1 MMAATPAEGPI
12 MPPPSDPVAA
22 VTHPDP
28 YPWYAALRQRP
39 FHRNEALGLWV
50 AARAEDALA
59 VLVSPA
65 CRVRPPSEPV
75 PRPLAGGAAG
85 ALFGRLVRM
94 TDGDAQARAKRAVA
108 AALDVPSEQVAE
120 EARRQ
125 AAALAADDIGL
136 DELIFALPVRV
147 VAALLGFDPDQL
159 SEIAGR
165 MRDVVAAFAPG
176 AAPEAIGR
184 GHDAAAAMVALTEAL
199 IGSPGDGLARRL
211 HDAAEREG
219 GVDPAAI
226 TANAV
231 GFLFQVHDAGA
242 GLLGNAV
249 LALGT
254 RPELRRAVTADRTLL
269 PGLVQEVLRCDPPAQ
284 NTRRFVAEAAV
295 IAGQA
300 LRAGDAILIVI
311 AAANRDPAL
320 NPDPDRFDPA
330 RPDRRLLTFG
340 HGRHACPGDAIA
352 AAIALAG
359 LDALLDRL
367 PHWPE
372 RPAGYR
378 ASPNVRMPRFG

>member
-1 MMAATPAEGPI
+1 MMATTPAEGPI
-12 MPPPSDPVAA
+12 MPSPSDPVAA

-28 YPWYAALRQRP
+28 YPWYAVLRQRP
-39 FHRNEALGLWV
+39 FHRDEALGLWI

-59 VLVSPA
+59 VLASPA
-65 CRVRPPSEPV
+65 CHVRPPSEPV

-85 ALFGRLVRM
+85 DLFGRLVRM

-108 AALDVPSEQVAE
+108 AALDVPVEHVTA

-125 AAALAADDIGL
+125 AAALAADGIGL
-136 DELIFALPVRV
+136 DDLIFALPVHV
-147 VAALLGFDPDQL
+147 VAALLGFDHLP
-159 SEIAGR
+159 EIAGR

-176 AAPEAIGR
+176 AAPEAIAR
-184 GHDAAAAMVALTEAL
+184 GHDAAAAMVALTEVL
-199 IGSPGDGLARRL
+199 IASPGDGLARRL
-211 HDAAEREG
+211 RDAAEREG
-219 GVDPAAI
+219 GIDPAAV

-242 GLLGNAV
+242 GLLGNAI
-249 LALGT
+249 LALGA
-254 RPELRRAVTADRTLL
+254 RPELRRALMADRSLL

-284 NTRRFVAEAAV
+284 NTRRFVAEDTA

-300 LRAGDAILIVI
+300 LRAGDTILVVI

-320 NPDPDRFDPA
+320 SPDPDRFDPA

-352 AAIALAG
+352 AAIAVAG

-367 PHWPE
+367 PDWPE

-378 ASPNVRMPRFG
+378 PSPNVRMPRFG

>member
-39 FHRNEALGLWV
+39 FHRDETLGLWV

-59 VLVSPA
+59 VLASSA

-108 AALDVPSEQVAE
+108 AALDVPVEHVTA

-125 AAALAADDIGL
+125 VAALAADGIGL

-147 VAALLGFDPDQL
+147 VAALLGFDRLP
-159 SEIAGR
+159 EVAGR

-176 AAPEAIGR
+176 AAPEAIER

-199 IGSPGDGLARRL
+199 IASPGDGLARRL
-211 HDAAEREG
+211 RDAAAREG
-219 GVDPAAI
+219 GIDPAAV

-242 GLLGNAV
+242 GLLGNAI
-249 LALGT
+249 LALGA
-254 RPELRRAVTADRTLL
+254 RPELRRALMADRSLL

-284 NTRRFVAEAAV
+284 NTRRFVAEDTA

-300 LRAGDAILIVI
+300 LRAGDTILVVI

-352 AAIALAG
+352 AAIAMAG

-378 ASPNVRMPRFG
+378 PSPNVRMPRFG